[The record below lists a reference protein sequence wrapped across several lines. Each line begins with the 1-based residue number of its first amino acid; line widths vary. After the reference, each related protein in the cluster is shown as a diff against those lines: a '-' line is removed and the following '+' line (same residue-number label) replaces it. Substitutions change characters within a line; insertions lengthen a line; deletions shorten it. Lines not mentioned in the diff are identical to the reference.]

1 MAPKREDRL
10 ASGRHMSELEALLWD
25 LEVQERALR
34 SVITVVVTF
43 DRCPD
48 AAAVSERVDVL
59 TRRLPRLRDRVVEG
73 PLPGTPPRWEADPQ
87 FEIGRHLV
95 TARAARVVTVEEL
108 LRAAEPAASDPLDP
122 TRPLWRML
130 HVQSPAGPGALI
142 VKLHHSLTD
151 GLGAM
156 KLAAELF
163 DLERHPPHG
172 PDGPTVEQQGALSW
186 LDRAREDLAFEAERS
201 LDAARRMLAGLISAG
216 RSAAG
221 DPVPS
226 AQSFLSTV
234 QGILALVGAVSGPGA
249 PVPVSRSARSKFGA
263 LTIPLADF
271 RHAARRWNGTV
282 NDVFLAGVVGGLR
295 EYHAKRGSF
304 PPSLRLGVPVSTR
317 AGGTSMDL
325 HNQFAPILVRVPLQF
340 ENPVERIRLLHGL
353 VMTGRQQPVLGLL
366 EQAMGYLRPMPGF
379 LRLVTA
385 VVGATD
391 VMASNVPGS
400 PVDLYLGGAK
410 VQQIV
415 PFGPRGASALNVTLL
430 SHVHQVHIGVN
441 MDPAAFPDAGVLL
454 DCLRAGFDETL
465 A

>member
-1 MAPKREDRL
+1 MAPTRGDRFV
-10 ASGRHMSELEALLWD
+10 SDRHLSDLEALLWD
-25 LEVQERALR
+25 LEVQERALG
-34 SVITVVVTF
+34 SIITVVVTF

-48 AAAVSERVDVL
+48 SAAVWERVDVL

-73 PLPGTPPRWEADPQ
+73 PLPGTPPRWEPDPDFQ
-87 FEIGRHLV
+87 IGHHLV

-108 LRAAEPAASDPLDP
+108 LRAAEPAASDPLHP

-130 HVQSPAGPGALI
+130 QVQSPAGPGALI
-142 VKLHHSLTD
+142 VKVHHSLTD

-172 PDGPTVEQQGALSW
+172 PDGPTMVQLGPASW
-186 LDRAREDLAFEAERS
+186 LERAREDLAFEAERS
-201 LDAARRMLAGLISAG
+201 LDAARRMLAWLTAVG
-216 RSAAG
+216 RAVAN
-221 DPVPS
+221 DPVPPARS
-226 AQSFLSTV
+226 MLSTL
-234 QGILALVGAVSGPGA
+234 QGILALAGAISGPGP
-249 PVPVSRSARSKFGA
+249 PVPVGRSARSRFGA
-263 LTIPLADF
+263 LTFPLSDF
-271 RHAARRWNGTV
+271 RQAARRGEGTV

-295 EYHAKRGSF
+295 EYHAKRGSV

-317 AGGTSMDL
+317 AAGTEMDL
-325 HNQFAPILVRVPLQF
+325 RNQFAPILLRVPLQF
-340 ENPVERIRLLHGL
+340 QDPVERIRLLHGL
-353 VMTGRQQPVLGLL
+353 VIAGRQQPVLGLL
-366 EQAMGYLRPMPGF
+366 EQATGYLRPMPGF

-385 VVGATD
+385 VLGATD

-400 PVDLYLGGAK
+400 PVDLYLGGAQ

-415 PFGPRGASALNVTLL
+415 PFGPRSASALNVTLL
-430 SHVHQVHIGVN
+430 SHVDTVNIGVN
-441 MDPAAFPDAGVLL
+441 MDPVAFPDAGVLL

>member
-1 MAPKREDRL
+1 
-10 ASGRHMSELEALLWD
+10 MSDLEALVWD
-25 LEVQERALR
+25 LEAQDRALR

-73 PLPGTPPRWEADPQ
+73 PLPGTPPRWEPDPD
-87 FEIGRHLV
+87 FHIERHLV
-95 TARAARVVTVEEL
+95 TARAARIVTIEEL
-108 LRAAEPAASDPLDP
+108 LRAAEPAASASLDP

-130 HVQSPAGPGALI
+130 QLQNSGGPGALI

-151 GLGAM
+151 GLGAV

-172 PDGPTVEQQGALSW
+172 PESPSVAEPGPLSW
-186 LDRAREDLAFEAERS
+186 LDRAREDLAFEAGRS
-201 LDAARRMLAGLISAG
+201 LDAARRILTWLTEAG
-216 RSAAG
+216 RAAAN
-221 DPVPS
+221 DPGPR
-226 AQSFLSTV
+226 AQSMLSTL
-234 QGILALVGAVSGPGA
+234 QGVLALAGAVSSPGT
-249 PVPVSRSARSKFGA
+249 PLLVSRSTGSRFGA
-263 LTIPLADF
+263 LTFPLADF
-271 RHAARRWNGTV
+271 RQAARRGEGTV

-317 AGGTSMDL
+317 ADRAEMDL
-325 HNQFAPILVRVPLQF
+325 RNQFAPILVRVPLQF
-340 ENPVERIRLLHGL
+340 QDPVERIRLLHEL
-353 VMTGRQQPVLGLL
+353 VTVARQQPVLGLL
-366 EQAMGYLRPMPGF
+366 EQAMGYLRQIPGS

-385 VVGATD
+385 LLGATD

-400 PVDLYLGGAK
+400 PLDLYLGGAR
-410 VQQIV
+410 VEQIF
-415 PFGPRGASALNVTLL
+415 PFGPRGASALNLTLL
-430 SHVHQVHIGVN
+430 SHVDNVNIGVN
-441 MDPAAFPDAGVLL
+441 LDPQAFPDAGVLL

>member
-1 MAPKREDRL
+1 
-10 ASGRHMSELEALLWD
+10 MSDLEALLWD
-25 LEVQERALR
+25 LEIEERSLC

-48 AAAVSERVDVL
+48 SAAVSERVDVL

-73 PLPGTPPRWEADPQ
+73 PLPGTPPRWEPDPN
-87 FEIGRHLV
+87 FHIGHHLA

-108 LRAAEPAASDPLDP
+108 LRAAEPAATDPLDP

-130 HVQSPAGPGALI
+130 QVLSPAGPGALI

-163 DLERHPPHG
+163 DLERHPSHG
-172 PDGPTVEQQGALSW
+172 KEGPSAAQLGPLSW

-201 LDAARRMLAGLISAG
+201 LEAARRMLAWLTAVG
-216 RSAAG
+216 RAAAK
-221 DPVPS
+221 DPVPP
-226 AQSFLSTV
+226 AQSMLSTV
-234 QGILALVGAVSGPGA
+234 QGVLALASAVSGPGA
-249 PVPVSRSARSKFGA
+249 PLLASRSARSRFGA
-263 LTIPLADF
+263 LTFPLADF
-271 RHAARRWNGTV
+271 RQAARRGDGTI

-295 EYHAKRGSF
+295 EYHAKRGSV

-317 AGGTSMDL
+317 AGGTGMDL
-325 HNQFAPILVRVPLQF
+325 RNQFAPILVRVPLQF
-340 ENPVERIRLLHGL
+340 QDPVERIRLLHGL
-353 VMTGRQQPVLGLL
+353 VMAGRQQPALGLL

-385 VVGATD
+385 VLGATD

-415 PFGPRGASALNVTLL
+415 PFGPRSASALNLTLL
-430 SHVHQVHIGVN
+430 SHVDNVNIGVN
-441 MDPAAFPDAGVLL
+441 MDPGAFPDAGVLL